1 MFLQREARRD
11 AKGLSDLIDYFA
23 LAADGV
29 VETST
34 GVYLAAW
41 EFAGR
46 DMDALPLEECFAIA
60 DRLAS
65 AFALGRGWSLQCDLI
80 REEYAEYVKAPGC
93 WPDPMTELVEEERR
107 AWFTRTGIE
116 GSPRLSRYFLCL
128 SYEAKEKGLRSV
140 ARKLI
145 GGKEEG
151 GESSDRTL
159 ARFQRKV
166 SEIEGTLHANLR
178 SVRRLKGYAR
188 IVGGAPQHCDGLL
201 EYIRL
206 CVTGQRFPFAVPE
219 IPVDLN
225 QYIAADDFTGG
236 AELQLGDPLN
246 EILPG
251 YFIRV
256 LAVDSFPDVS
266 FAGILRAMDSVP
278 LSFRFSHQAQILG
291 DMEAADLFKE
301 RKSNWKSKGQ
311 GGIKGKLRS
320 IDVHDLDDESLKLA
334 ADAREGASKAE
345 HGREINCQYS
355 GKVILMERSLD
366 ALRDAAQIIA
376 TKLRRCG
383 FGSRIETVNAVG
395 AWLGSFPGH
404 QYKERRELVINT
416 ANLTHMMP
424 LSQPWRGHEFNP
436 SKYFPPQSPPLFYA
450 ATAGG
455 APYRFHCYVE
465 DVGHTLVVG
474 PTGAGKTSL
483 VALAMMSALRY
494 KNAQVYAFDK
504 KRSLYTL
511 TRCAGGAFIELSPE
525 SQEEKLCPLGSLE
538 TQDQKQAAEQYI
550 AFLAEMNGLAITPE
564 IRKDIRQAAW
574 LLSRSQG
581 TRSLTAFHM
590 ACGLPALKDALQFYL
605 KGILDGDRDGL
616 QMSRFVT
623 FEMDQLYSL
632 DQRIMNGA
640 LFYIFERIRRRLSSD
655 VPTFM
660 FVDEFRAA
668 LSHPLA
674 AKAFEDYLFEGRK
687 LNLAVWLV
695 VQELSRTL
703 TSPLKGAVLE
713 QTATKICLPNPQANL
728 EGRANYV
735 ALGCNSMDIAA
746 IAEGTPKSDYYVMS
760 EDGNRSISLELGP
773 VILALLASGNQD
785 RATLDGLIQRHGRPR
800 AAAEWLRR
808 RQLPEAAERLE
819 FLAWNGDEVAA
830 KEAAQYA

>member
-1 MFLQREARRD
+1 
-11 AKGLSDLIDYFA
+11 LI
-23 LAADGV
+23 
-29 VETST
+29 
-34 GVYLAAW
+34 
-41 EFAGR
+41 
-46 DMDALPLEECFAIA
+46 
-60 DRLAS
+60 
-65 AFALGRGWSLQCDLI
+65 
-80 REEYAEYVKAPGC
+80 
-93 WPDPMTELVEEERR
+93 
-107 AWFTRTGIE
+107 
-116 GSPRLSRYFLCL
+116 
-128 SYEAKEKGLRSV
+128 
-140 ARKLI
+140 
-145 GGKEEG
+145 
-151 GESSDRTL
+151 
-159 ARFQRKV
+159 
-166 SEIEGTLHANLR
+166 
-178 SVRRLKGYAR
+178 
-188 IVGGAPQHCDGLL
+188 

-206 CVTGQRFPFAVPE
+206 CVTGQRFPFAVPQ

-225 QYIAADDFTGG
+225 QYIAGDDFTGG

-266 FAGILRAMDSVP
+266 FAGILRAMDAVP

-291 DMEAADLFKE
+291 DIEAADLFKE

-311 GGIKGKLRS
+311 GGIKAKLRS

-345 HGREINCQYS
+345 HGREINCRYS
-355 GKVILMERSLD
+355 GKVILMERSME
-366 ALRDAAQIIA
+366 ALRDAAQTI
-376 TKLRRCG
+376 TTGLRHCG

-404 QYKERRELVINT
+404 QYKERRQLVINT
-416 ANLTHMMP
+416 ANLAHMMP

-455 APYRFHCYVE
+455 APYRFHCHVE

-494 KNAQVYAFDK
+494 ENAQVYAFDK
-504 KRSLYTL
+504 KSSLYTL
-511 TRCAGGAFIELSPE
+511 TRCAGGTFIELSPE
-525 SQEEKLCPLGSLE
+525 SQEEKLCPLASLE
-538 TQDQKQAAEQYI
+538 TQDQKQAAEQYV
-550 AFLAEMNGLAITPE
+550 ALLAEMNGLTITPE
-564 IRKDIRQAAW
+564 IRKDIRQAVW

-703 TSPLKGAVLE
+703 ASPLKGAVLE
-713 QTATKICLPNPQANL
+713 QTATRICLPNPQASL

-760 EDGNRSISLELGP
+760 EDGNRLISLELGR
-773 VILALLASGNQD
+773 VMLALLASGNHE
-785 RATLDGLIQRHGRPR
+785 RATLDGLIQRYGRPR

-808 RQLPEAAERLE
+808 QQLPEGADRLE